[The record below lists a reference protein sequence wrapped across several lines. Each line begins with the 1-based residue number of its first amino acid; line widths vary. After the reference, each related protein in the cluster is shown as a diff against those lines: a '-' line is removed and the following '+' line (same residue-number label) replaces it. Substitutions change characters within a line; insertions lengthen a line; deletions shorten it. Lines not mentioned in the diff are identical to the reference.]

1 LVFRVRRRP
10 KIWPRGSGQ
19 AHQARVGLRLPPP
32 YWRLSQRLQVAHR
45 AGEKKMAKFGST
57 RTPGLFGAGVRLPRS
72 GSALLSVRDADK
84 PGAVDVAQRLARLG
98 FRLLATR
105 GTGEFVRRA
114 GVPVNTVAKVQEGSP
129 HVVDL

>member
-1 LVFRVRRRP
+1 
-10 KIWPRGSGQ
+10 
-19 AHQARVGLRLPPP
+19 
-32 YWRLSQRLQVAHR
+32 
-45 AGEKKMAKFGST
+45 MAKFGST